1 MSSPLD
7 WSRQIDEVCL
17 KANRKLSVLRS
28 VKLLSR
34 QTLDLLYKLIVRSV
48 VDYALPVYCNTL
60 KQTELSRL
68 ENLQYR
74 AAKLV
79 TGTFQFT
86 SRDKLNLELGW
97 ETIKNRSDNLGLK
110 MFHKIHSH
118 ETRPLIRSCMPKPDI
133 GNKSNLRSKGGYKPF
148 ENLGVKFKNSFF
160 PHTTHLWT
168 SLPQNVRTMSVSDFK
183 EYIDKESKPPKY
195 KHFSR
200 GNKISNSLLTK
211 LRVGRS
217 DLNQHKFTIGL
228 IDSPQCDCHFREES
242 TSHYFLD
249 CFLYVP
255 ERQVLFDLFEHY
267 IPKFKALTKQKKL
280 DIILRG
286 INPENDDLLST
297 NTTLTI
303 AVQNFIT
310 HTNRFS

>member
-1 MSSPLD
+1 M
-7 WSRQIDEVCL
+7 
-17 KANRKLSVLRS
+17 
-28 VKLLSR
+28 
-34 QTLDLLYKLIVRSV
+34 
-48 VDYALPVYCNTL
+48 
-60 KQTELSRL
+60 
-68 ENLQYR
+68 QYR

-97 ETIKNRSDNLGLK
+97 QTIKSRSDNLGHQ
-110 MFHKIHSH
+110 F
-118 ETRPLIRSCMPKPDI
+118 
-133 GNKSNLRSKGGYKPF
+133 NVRSKGGYKPF
-148 ENLGVKFKNSFF
+148 KNLGVKFKNAFF
-160 PHTTHLWT
+160 PYTANLWT
-168 SLPQNVRTMSVSDFK
+168 SLPQNVRTLSVSDFK
-183 EYIDKESKPPKY
+183 EYINKESKPPEY
-195 KHFSR
+195 KHYSR

-242 TSHYFLD
+242 TSHFFLD

-255 ERQVLFDLFEHY
+255 ERQVMFDLFEHY
-267 IPKFKALTKQKKL
+267 IPKFKTFTKHKKL

-286 INPENDDLLST
+286 INPENDELVST

-310 HTNRFS
+310 HTNRCS

>member
-1 MSSPLD
+1 
-7 WSRQIDEVCL
+7 
-17 KANRKLSVLRS
+17 
-28 VKLLSR
+28 
-34 QTLDLLYKLIVRSV
+34 
-48 VDYALPVYCNTL
+48 
-60 KQTELSRL
+60 
-68 ENLQYR
+68 
-74 AAKLV
+74 
-79 TGTFQFT
+79 
-86 SRDKLNLELGW
+86 
-97 ETIKNRSDNLGLK
+97 
-110 MFHKIHSH
+110 
-118 ETRPLIRSCMPKPDI
+118 MPKPDM
-133 GNKSNLRSKGGYKPF
+133 GNKFNVRSKGGYKPF

-160 PHTTHLWT
+160 PHTAKLWT
-168 SLPQNVRTMSVSDFK
+168 NLPQNVRTMSVTDFK
-183 EYIDKESKPPKY
+183 DYINKKSKPPKY

-228 IDSPQCDCHFREES
+228 VDSPQCDCLFREES
-242 TSHYFLD
+242 TSHFFLD

-267 IPKFKALTKQKKL
+267 IPKFKALTKKKKL
-280 DIILRG
+280 EIILRG
-286 INPENDDLLST
+286 INPENDDLVST